1 MHSTP
6 RKALIHL
13 AIVGAIASTLTACGG
28 GGPGGADLI
37 AGGSGGGSGGG
48 GATPT
53 PIPAVAKIVLT
64 PTQASLALGETIQV
78 TALVVDANNSP
89 IAGAVVNFTTDTTLG
104 LLSPNAGLT
113 NSAGQMTTTLSVA
126 NISASGKVG
135 ELIASA
141 KYKDASGTDQTITNS
156 MAYQIGSSTLKIDS
170 MQAGLAS
177 ISANANTS
185 VEVQVSANGKPIS
198 GQTVNFSS
206 QCAQAGKATI
216 DATAL
221 TNASGKAIAS
231 FTDKGCANTDTI
243 TATLSNGQSQNV
255 QVTIAPPTAASLS
268 FNAITPTD
276 GVITLKG
283 YASATRPDTAQVQ
296 FKVVDATGAPIPGQA
311 VTFSLNTAVGG
322 VTLLN
327 AVSGKVTVTTDNNGV
342 ANATVIS
349 GNQPASILVTAA
361 SGALS
366 STSRKLAISSGFPD
380 QDSTSLAAD
389 KYNINGWNYDGTEA
403 KITMRFADH
412 FNNPVPDGTAINFIT
427 DGGRIGTG
435 TQGSCTT
442 VDSSCQITLTS
453 QNPRPSNGRV
463 HVLAYAL
470 GEESFVDKN
479 NNIIADQN
487 SELVDING
495 NVGGGGGG
503 EPIDKTCTTK
513 AGSGCIGV
521 GSDIGEAFNDTN
533 ENGFY
538 DQGVDHLIDFN
549 SDGKYNGPDGLYSGT
564 LCATGFAKCSTNRT
578 LNIFQQA
585 TFIFSSDDPKTPLIT
600 PALPTSLVGTCGTL
614 RDFTAYIPDIKG
626 NILPAGTKISVAST
640 NGTGSVVTGASQTIG
655 SATPLVGAQ
664 VLNQT
669 LFQFQFQFGAAA
681 TPCPAASTG
690 VLTITV
696 DTPAGGG
703 QAAKKT
709 SFNYNYNIN

>member
-1 MHSTP
+1 MHSTH

-13 AIVGAIASTLTACGG
+13 AIAAAIASTLTACGG
-28 GGPGGADLI
+28 GGPSGADLI
-37 AGGSGGGSGGG
+37 AGGSSGGGG

-64 PTQASLALGETIQV
+64 PTQATLALGETIQV

-113 NSAGQMTTTLSVA
+113 NAAGQMTTTLSVA

-141 KYKDASGTDQTITNS
+141 KYKGATGTDQTITNS

-170 MQAGLAS
+170 MLAGLTS

-185 VEVQVSANGKPIS
+185 VEVLVSANGKPIS

-206 QCAQAGKATI
+206 QCAQANKATI
-216 DATAL
+216 DATAV

-255 QVTIAPPTAASLS
+255 KVAIAPPTAASLS

-311 VTFSLNTAVGG
+311 VTFALDTSAGG

-327 AVSGKVTVTTDNNGV
+327 AVSGKVTVTTDSNGI

-349 GNQPASILVTAA
+349 GNQPTSIRVTATA
-361 SGALS
+361 GALS
-366 STSRKLAISSGFPD
+366 STSGKLAISSGFPD
-380 QDSTSLAAD
+380 QDSISLAAD

-453 QNPRPSNGRV
+453 QNPRPINGRV
-463 HVLAYAL
+463 HVVAYAI
-470 GEESFVDKN
+470 GEESFFDRYNPTIDPLTSKAIGFNLV
-479 NNIIADQN
+479 ADQD
-487 SELVDING
+487 SELKDDTG
-495 NVGGGGGG
+495 
-503 EPIDKTCTTK
+503 KST
-513 AGSGCIGV
+513 
-521 GSDIGEAFNDTN
+521 DIGEAFIDKDEDTVFNNND
-533 ENGFY
+533 
-538 DQGVDHLIDFN
+538 QLIDFN
-549 SDGKYNGPDGLYSGT
+549 FDGIYQAADGKLNASLCKSSTFTKCASQKTLY
-564 LCATGFAKCSTNRT
+564 
-578 LNIFQQA
+578 IFKQA
-585 TFIFSSDDPKTPLIT
+585 TFIFSSDTPKTPVLS
-600 PALPTSLVGTCGTL
+600 PAAPVTGTCGTNK
-614 RDFTAYIPDIKG
+614 DYTIYIPDEKG
-626 NILPAGTKISVAST
+626 NILPAGTTIAIAST
-640 NGTGSVVTGASQTIG
+640 NGQGSVLSGTSHTIG
-655 SATPLVGAQ
+655 SSAIATDAI
-664 VLNQT
+664 VLGQT
-669 LFQFQFQFGAAA
+669 NFGFKLQFA
-681 TPCPAASTG
+681 TTCPATQNSG
-690 VLTITV
+690 ILTITV
-696 DTPAGGG
+696 TTPAGGG
-703 QAAKKT
+703 QAAKIT
-709 SFNYNYNIN
+709 TFPYNYTITP

>member
-37 AGGSGGGSGGG
+37 SGGSNGGGGG

-64 PTQASLALGETIQV
+64 PTQATLALGETIQV
-78 TALVVDANNSP
+78 TALVVDAKNSP

-185 VEVQVSANGKPIS
+185 LEVQVSANGKPIS

-221 TNASGKAIAS
+221 TNTSGKAIAS

-255 QVTIAPPTAASLS
+255 KVAIAPPTAASLS
-268 FNAITPTD
+268 FNAITPAD

-296 FKVVDATGAPIPGQA
+296 FKVIDATGAPIPGQA
-311 VTFSLNTAVGG
+311 VTFALDTSAGG

-327 AVSGKVTVTTDNNGV
+327 AVSGKVTVTTDSNGV

-349 GNQPASILVTAA
+349 GNQPTSIRVTATA
-361 SGALS
+361 GALS
-366 STSRKLAISSGFPD
+366 STSGKLAISSGFPD
-380 QDSTSLAAD
+380 QDSISLSAD

-403 KITMRFADH
+403 KITMRLADH

-427 DGGRIGTG
+427 DGGRIGTN

-453 QNPRPSNGRV
+453 QSPRPNNGRV
-463 HVLAYAL
+463 HVLAYAT
-470 GEESFVDKN
+470 GEESFVDRN
-479 NNIIADQN
+479 NNLIADQD
-487 SELVDING
+487 SEL
-495 NVGGGGGG
+495 
-503 EPIDKTCTTK
+503 IDDNSKTT
-513 AGSGCIGV
+513 
-521 GSDIGEAFNDTN
+521 DIGEAFLDKN
-533 ENGFY
+533 ENGNF
-538 DQGVDHLIDFN
+538 DLGVDQLVDFN
-549 SDGKYNGPDGLYSGT
+549 GNNAYDAADGLLNAS
-564 LCATGFAKCSTNRT
+564 LCAPSYVKCSSKKT
-578 LNIFQQA
+578 LHIFQQS
-585 TFIFSSDDPKTPLIT
+585 TFIFSSDNPKTPVLS
-600 PALPTSLVGTCGTL
+600 PAAPVTGTCGTNK
-614 RDFTAYIPDIKG
+614 DYTIYIPDEKG
-626 NILPAGTKISVAST
+626 NILPAGTTIAIAST
-640 NGTGSVVTGASQTIG
+640 NGQGSVLSGNSHTIG
-655 SATPLVGAQ
+655 SSAIATNAV
-664 VLNQT
+664 VLGQT
-669 LFQFQFQFGAAA
+669 NFGFKLQFA
-681 TPCPAASTG
+681 TTCPATQNSG
-690 VLTITV
+690 ILTVTV
-696 DTPAGGG
+696 TTPAGGG
-703 QAAKKT
+703 QAAKIT
-709 SFNYNYNIN
+709 TFPYNYTITP

>member
-37 AGGSGGGSGGG
+37 AGGSNGGGGG

-64 PTQASLALGETIQV
+64 PTQATLALGETIQV

-89 IAGAVVNFTTDTTLG
+89 IAGAVVNFTTDVTLG

-141 KYKDASGTDQTITNS
+141 KYKDATGTDQTITNS

-170 MQAGLAS
+170 MLAGLTS

-185 VEVQVSANGKPIS
+185 VEVLVSANGKPIS

-255 QVTIAPPTAASLS
+255 KVVIAPPTAASLA
-268 FNAITPTD
+268 FNAITPAD

-296 FKVVDATGAPIPGQA
+296 FKVVDATGAPIAGQA
-311 VTFSLNTAVGG
+311 VTFALDTSIGG
-322 VTLLN
+322 VALLN
-327 AVSGKVTVTTDNNGV
+327 ANAATGQVTVTTDSNGV

-349 GNQPASILVTAA
+349 GKQPTPIRVTATA
-361 SGALS
+361 GALS
-366 STSRKLAISSGFPD
+366 STSGKLAISSGFPD
-380 QDSTSLAAD
+380 QDSISLAAD
-389 KYNINGWNYDGTEA
+389 KYNINGWYYDGTEA

-463 HVLAYAL
+463 HVLAYAI
-470 GEESFVDKN
+470 GEERK
-479 NNIIADQN
+479 
-487 SELVDING
+487 
-495 NVGGGGGG
+495 
-503 EPIDKTCTTK
+503 
-513 AGSGCIGV
+513 
-521 GSDIGEAFNDTN
+521 
-533 ENGFY
+533 
-538 DQGVDHLIDFN
+538 
-549 SDGKYNGPDGLYSGT
+549 
-564 LCATGFAKCSTNRT
+564 LC
-578 LNIFQQA
+578 
-585 TFIFSSDDPKTPLIT
+585 
-600 PALPTSLVGTCGTL
+600 
-614 RDFTAYIPDIKG
+614 
-626 NILPAGTKISVAST
+626 
-640 NGTGSVVTGASQTIG
+640 
-655 SATPLVGAQ
+655 
-664 VLNQT
+664 
-669 LFQFQFQFGAAA
+669 
-681 TPCPAASTG
+681 
-690 VLTITV
+690 
-696 DTPAGGG
+696 
-703 QAAKKT
+703 
-709 SFNYNYNIN
+709 